1 MPCFILPKQAVNGEC
16 YPMIFHHTRQS
27 GVSIAEPIK
36 QGFGMKYYKP
46 WLKKRLSVGK
56 TATPT
61 YAIIGSQSVKT
72 TSKSEQKGFD
82 GGKKVKGRKRHI
94 LVDTIG
100 NLLGVVVHAANIH
113 DTRAGIMVVDKAL
126 KTYPTIEAI
135 SADAGYRKTFE
146 QDVMNNHNIPVDI
159 STKINGEWRI
169 IAKRWVVE
177 RNFAWLNNARRL
189 AKDFEITVLS
199 AESFIKIAHI
209 TQLLRNMCL

>member
-1 MPCFILPKQAVNGEC
+1 M
-16 YPMIFHHTRQS
+16 
-27 GVSIAEPIK
+27 
-36 QGFGMKYYKP
+36 
-46 WLKKRLSVGK
+46 SVGK
-56 TATPT
+56 EATPT
-61 YAIIGSQSVKT
+61 YAIIDSQSVKT

-135 SADAGYRKTFE
+135 SADAGY
-146 QDVMNNHNIPVDI
+146 HNIPVDI

>member
-1 MPCFILPKQAVNGEC
+1 
-16 YPMIFHHTRQS
+16 
-27 GVSIAEPIK
+27 
-36 QGFGMKYYKP
+36 MKYYKP

-61 YAIIGSQSVKT
+61 YAIIDSQSVKT

-82 GGKKVKGRKRHI
+82 GGKKIKGRKRHI

-113 DTRAGIMVVDKAL
+113 DTKAGIMVVDKSL
-126 KTYPTIEAI
+126 QIYPTIKAI

-159 STKINGEWRI
+159 STKINGKWKI

-177 RNFAWLNNARRL
+177 RNFAW
-189 AKDFEITVLS
+189 
-199 AESFIKIAHI
+199 
-209 TQLLRNMCL
+209 